1 MAEFWFYCKLG
12 LNHVL
17 DPGAL
22 DHILFLCA
30 LALPFTFKNW
40 RKIVVLATLFTL
52 AHCVSLALSVFGI
65 ARVAVDL
72 IEFLIPVT
80 ILLTAGL
87 NFVNL
92 RKAADAKNWIGQLA
106 STAFFGLIHGFGFS
120 NYFNMLLAGEAQ
132 KAIPLTGFA
141 TGIEISQ
148 VLIIFVVLILAL
160 ATETFLHVRNAVFI
174 GVGSG
179 VIALLTL
186 PMLMEAIPW

>member
-1 MAEFWFYCKLG
+1 MSEFLFYCKLG

-17 DPGAL
+17 DPYAL

-30 LALPFTFKNW
+30 LALPFNFTNW

-52 AHCVSLALSVFGI
+52 AHSVSLALSVYGI
-65 ARVAVDL
+65 VRVAADL

-80 ILLTAGL
+80 ILLTAVL
-87 NFVNL
+87 NLVNL
-92 RKAADAKNWIGQLA
+92 RKAIVANNWIAQLA
-106 STAFFGLIHGFGFS
+106 ATTFFGLIHGFGFS
-120 NYFNMLLAGEAQ
+120 NYFNMLLAAELE

-148 VLIIFVVLILAL
+148 ILIIFGVLILAQ
-160 ATETFLHVRNAVFI
+160 FVKSFGNVRHAVFI

-179 VIALLTL
+179 VIAVLTL
-186 PMLMEAIPW
+186 PMLVRSFPW